1 MATDENVKIEADTNM
16 LEASFNF
23 WFTDNEHIR
32 SPFPDYTKED
42 ILQQSTA
49 RFNRWV
55 ENISDKAQKE
65 INDEILVEKLEE
77 FIFEIGLSL
86 VKTED
91 EKITIQY
98 PFLPRV
104 NDVITIKDESKPIG
118 ESKVTERE
126 IIKRGDES
134 FLKIKLL
141 SLELNET
148 WETEFELPK

>member
-49 RFNRWV
+49 RFNRWI

-77 FIFEIGLSL
+77 FIFEI
-86 VKTED
+86 
-91 EKITIQY
+91 TIQY

-104 NDVITIKDESKPIG
+104 SDIITIKDESKPIG